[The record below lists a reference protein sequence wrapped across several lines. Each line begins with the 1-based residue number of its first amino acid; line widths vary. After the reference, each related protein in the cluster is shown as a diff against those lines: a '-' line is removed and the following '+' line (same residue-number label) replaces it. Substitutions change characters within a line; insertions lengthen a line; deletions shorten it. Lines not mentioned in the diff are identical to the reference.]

1 MNADPSAGLASRNAA
16 QCGTNEGATRKPDV
30 AESDKCVRKRR
41 DLIAVNA
48 KKIAMLAGVALVLFY
63 VIAQPEGAAGLVG
76 SIVGFLRSAAESVIT
91 FVQGVFS

>member
-1 MNADPSAGLASRNAA
+1 M
-16 QCGTNEGATRKPDV
+16 
-30 AESDKCVRKRR
+30 
-41 DLIAVNA
+41 NA